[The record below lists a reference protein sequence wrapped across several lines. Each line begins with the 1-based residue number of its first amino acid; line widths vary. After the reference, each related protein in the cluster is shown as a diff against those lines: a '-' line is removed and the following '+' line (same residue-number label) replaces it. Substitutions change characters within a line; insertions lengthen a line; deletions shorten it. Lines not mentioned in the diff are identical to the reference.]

1 MKIQVLGC
9 AGTVS
14 REAKTSAFLINDSIL
29 MDSGTICSSLS
40 PPELERIETIF
51 ISHPHFDHVKG
62 IPSLAETL
70 IFMEKSSPVTINAS
84 EMAIDAIRRH
94 IMNDVIW
101 PDFSRLPTQENPV
114 LRYRAVRDGV
124 PLRVGGVTITP
135 HCLLGNQTD
144 FGYLL
149 ENGSDSLLYTSDIG
163 AGTRLCINGRVPE
176 QVIVEVSFPDE
187 KRDLAAVTG
196 HLTPALLLE
205 LLTTLPTQP
214 RTIFVTHMKTYYREQ
229 IIRQLQELP
238 VKNLVILSD
247 GDIIQ
252 L

>member
-14 REAKTSAFLINDSIL
+14 REAKTSAFLINDSVL

-40 PPELERIETIF
+40 PSELAKIGTIF

-62 IPSLAETL
+62 LPSLAETL
-70 IFMEKSSPVTINAS
+70 IFMEGSSPVTINAS
-84 EMAIDAIRRH
+84 ETAIDAIRRH

-114 LRYRAVRDGV
+114 LRYRSIREGEPV
-124 PLRVGGVTITP
+124 RVGGVTVTP
-135 HCLLGNQTD
+135 YCLLDNQTD
-144 FGYLL
+144 FGYLV
-149 ENGSDSLLYTSDIG
+149 ENGSTSLLYTSDIG
-163 AGTRLCINGRVPE
+163 VGARLCINGRVAE
-176 QVIVEVSFPDE
+176 SVIVEVSFPDE
-187 KRDLAAVTG
+187 KRDLATLTG
-196 HLTPALLLE
+196 HLTPALLME
-205 LLTTLPTQP
+205 LLSPLPAQP
-214 RTIFVTHMKTYYREQ
+214 RTVFVTHMKTYYREE

-238 VKNLVILSD
+238 LNNLVILND
-247 GDIIQ
+247 GDILQ